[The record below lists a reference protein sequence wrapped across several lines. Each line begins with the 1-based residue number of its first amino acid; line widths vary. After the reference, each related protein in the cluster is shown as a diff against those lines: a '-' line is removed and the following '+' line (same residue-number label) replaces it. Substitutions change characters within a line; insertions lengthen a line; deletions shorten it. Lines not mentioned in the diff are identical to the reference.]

1 MRLDELKT
9 GAVYEV
15 SSLQRFRVDAVDVEA
30 DKVTVT
36 ALNRPAGQGS
46 ARRARVGET
55 RTVKGR
61 QWARSVYREI
71 D

>member
-1 MRLDELKT
+1 MRLDDLKI

-15 SSLQRFRVDAVDVEA
+15 SSLQRFRVEAVDI
-30 DKVTVT
+30 DSDTVTVT

-55 RTVKGR
+55 RTVRGR
-61 QWARSVYREI
+61 QWVRSVYKEI
-71 D
+71 V

>member
-1 MRLDELKT
+1 MKLDDLKV

-15 SSLQRFRVDAVDVEA
+15 SSLQRFRVEAVDIGS
-30 DKVTVT
+30 DTVTVT

-55 RTVKGR
+55 RTVSGR
-61 QWARSVYREI
+61 QWARAVYKEI
-71 D
+71 V